1 MGLCPPAAGKFP
13 ELTFAIMKIPMAPL
27 IPTYLCPKMQRCS
40 IPGKFTWKTVS
51 NQTETPS
58 ASWARHANFS
68 RLNPLPSSPESYPR
82 KSGHPFCPVSSHSAS
97 HLSPSHQ
104 PFLHSVISPLKQ
116 TNKQKTK
123 TNPQLNKAALFPH
136 LLPATAF
143 LAFLSRDSSEICM
156 FASETSLPSLPD
168 ASSNKRWVLIN
179 ARARF

>member
-1 MGLCPPAAGKFP
+1 MIPVGLCPPAAGKFP
-13 ELTFAIMKIPMAPL
+13 ELTFAIMKIPMALL

-123 TNPQLNKAALFPH
+123 NKNKPTTKQSCLVPTSPSSH
-136 LLPATAF
+136 C
-143 LAFLSRDSSEICM
+143 LSCL
-156 FASETSLPSLPD
+156 SLTGF
-168 ASSNKRWVLIN
+168 I
-179 ARARF
+179 